1 MINEKINATGE
12 LKIVLR
18 DKDGNVKMEKT
29 EKNLVVTSGKAFIA
43 SRMVGTASAVM
54 SHMAVGTSTTAPVAG
69 QTALVSEIARAAIVS
84 GTSAANVVTY
94 SAVFAAG
101 VGTGAITEAGILNAG
116 TSGTML
122 SRTVFSVVN
131 KEADDSLTIN
141 WQITIN

>member
-43 SRMVGTASAVM
+43 SRMVGTGSAVM

-116 TSGTML
+116 AAGTML

>member
-43 SRMVGTASAVM
+43 SRMVGTGSAVM

-84 GTSAANVVTY
+84 GTSATNVVTY

-116 TSGTML
+116 AAGTML

>member
-29 EKNLVVTSGKAFIA
+29 EKNLVVTSGKTFIA
-43 SRMVGTASAVM
+43 SRMVGTGSAIM
-54 SHMAVGTSTTAPVAG
+54 SHMAVGTSTTAPGAG

-84 GTSAANVVTY
+84 GTSVANVVTY

-101 VGTGAITEAGILNAG
+101 VGTGAIAEAGILNAG
-116 TSGTML
+116 TAGTML

>member
-29 EKNLVVTSGKAFIA
+29 EKNLVVTSGKTFIA
-43 SRMVGTASAVM
+43 SRMVGTGSAVM

-116 TSGTML
+116 AAGTML

-131 KEADDSLTIN
+131 KESDDSLTIN

>member
-29 EKNLVVTSGKAFIA
+29 EKNLVVTSGKTFIA
-43 SRMVGTASAVM
+43 SRMVGTGSATM
-54 SHMAVGTSTTAPVAG
+54 SHMAVGTSTTTPAAA

-84 GTSAANVVTY
+84 GTSVANVVTY

-116 TSGTML
+116 AAGTML

>member
-18 DKDGNVKMEKT
+18 DRDGNVKMEKT
-29 EKNLVVTSGKAFIA
+29 EKNLVVTSGKTFIA
-43 SRMVGTASAVM
+43 SRMVGTGSAVM

-84 GTSAANVVTY
+84 GTSAANVATY

-116 TSGTML
+116 TAGTML

>member
-29 EKNLVVTSGKAFIA
+29 EKNLVVTSGKTFIA
-43 SRMVGTASAVM
+43 SRMVGTGSAIM

-69 QTALVSEIARAAIVS
+69 QTSLVSEIARVAIVS

-116 TSGTML
+116 TAGTML

>member
-29 EKNLVVTSGKAFIA
+29 EKNLVVSSGKTFIA
-43 SRMVGTASAVM
+43 SRMVGTGSAVM

-84 GTSAANVVTY
+84 GTSSTNVVTY

-116 TSGTML
+116 AAGTML

>member
-43 SRMVGTASAVM
+43 SRMVGTGSAVM

-84 GTSAANVVTY
+84 GASAANVVTY

-116 TSGTML
+116 AAGTML

>member
-43 SRMVGTASAVM
+43 SRMVGTGSAVM

-84 GTSAANVVTY
+84 GTSSTNVVTY

-116 TSGTML
+116 TAGTML

>member
-43 SRMVGTASAVM
+43 SRMVGTGSAVM

-69 QTALVSEIARAAIVS
+69 QTTLVSEIARAAIVS

-101 VGTGAITEAGILNAG
+101 VGTGAITEAGILNAS
-116 TSGTML
+116 TAGTML
-122 SRTVFSVVN
+122 SRTVFPVVN

>member
-1 MINEKINATGE
+1 MKKEKINATGE

-43 SRMVGTASAVM
+43 SRMVGTGSAVM

-84 GTSAANVVTY
+84 GTSST
-94 SAVFAAG
+94 
-101 VGTGAITEAGILNAG
+101 
-116 TSGTML
+116 
-122 SRTVFSVVN
+122 
-131 KEADDSLTIN
+131 
-141 WQITIN
+141 

>member
-29 EKNLVVTSGKAFIA
+29 EKNLVVTSGKTFIA
-43 SRMVGTASAVM
+43 SRMVGTGSAIM

-69 QTALVSEIARAAIVS
+69 QTSLVSEIARVAIVS

-94 SAVFAAG
+94 SAVYAAG

-116 TSGTML
+116 TAGTML

-131 KEADDSLTIN
+131 KEVDDSLTIN